1 MVLFALA
8 ACAAG
13 ACNRFRTSEEIRM
26 AMRAGE
32 RDTTWLR
39 YPCQLLVVDEFGWRA
54 ESLDNVRYRVHTSLQ
69 RRPGARWYERHYET
83 ANRHSRLV
91 LAIPAAPP
99 TGIELGAG
107 LQHLR
112 YAECSIADRLAQVVT
127 GRAGFEFHTR
137 VVWPDIGDGRA
148 MVATASGR
156 TIDEVQIMR
165 GVLFT
170 MRFPGLE
177 REPEDQATWASS
189 STLATSHSFPHF
201 RHRRY
206 SPRVLLDFASAP
218 R

>member
-1 MVLFALA
+1 MRNGIRAVHIKIGVIARTRPWRTVSVLALLVLA
-8 ACAAG
+8 AA
-13 ACNRFRTSEEIRM
+13 ACNQFRTTEEIRL

-54 ESLDNVRYRVHTSLQ
+54 DSLDNVRYRVHSSLR
-69 RRPGARWYERHYET
+69 RRPGARLYERRYET
-83 ANRHSRLV
+83 ANRHSRLF
-91 LAIPAAPP
+91 LQIPVSPP
-99 TGIELGAG
+99 SGIELGGG

-127 GRAGFEFHTR
+127 GQAGFEFHTR

-156 TIDEVQIMR
+156 TIEEVQIMR

-170 MRFPGLE
+170 MRFPGLD
-177 REPEDQATWASS
+177 R
-189 STLATSHSFPHF
+189 
-201 RHRRY
+201 
-206 SPRVLLDFASAP
+206 
-218 R
+218 